1 MEASRATPTP
11 TATLRFTLLRHGQS
25 TWNAQGRL
33 QGSTDAACLT
43 PKGVEQAKD
52 AAARLRDTHFHAM
65 VHSPL
70 RRAADTAAIVWG
82 ERAGPKH
89 ALHDLRELDLHSWEG
104 ALKTEAAARD
114 PGAYAAWK
122 DRPAAFQLDGRRPVC
137 DLWRRARSVWRALL
151 DPGGA
156 LRGSLGP
163 AQGAPSVLLVAHQ
176 GMNKALISTALGLE
190 EDAFRSLP
198 QANSAYTCLDI
209 GLGQQPGIHSVTVV
223 CLNQGPIHNILAGI
237 STTTSGLL
245 VLLARAADADEQ
257 ERTAA
262 AVAQA
267 LGLEGPS
274 WQTPQASE
282 DAADLPGS
290 ILSLAATDDGPTL
303 VCLDAGGVEALLHAC
318 LGTRPE
324 AVRWARQPGTLTVL
338 QFEAKG
344 DAMRPVVHCA
354 NCVLQG

>member
-1 MEASRATPTP
+1 
-11 TATLRFTLLRHGQS
+11 
-25 TWNAQGRL
+25 
-33 QGSTDAACLT
+33 
-43 PKGVEQAKD
+43 
-52 AAARLRDTHFHAM
+52 M

-198 QANSAYTCLDI
+198 QVGGQRRGGGGKDEAYWSSGGW
-209 GLGQQPGIHSVTVV
+209 GLYGGVQP
-223 CLNQGPIHNILAGI
+223 
-237 STTTSGLL
+237 
-245 VLLARAADADEQ
+245 
-257 ERTAA
+257 
-262 AVAQA
+262 
-267 LGLEGPS
+267 
-274 WQTPQASE
+274 
-282 DAADLPGS
+282 
-290 ILSLAATDDGPTL
+290 SLACMRWTGAGPMNSM
-303 VCLDAGGVEALLHAC
+303 
-318 LGTRPE
+318 
-324 AVRWARQPGTLTVL
+324 Q
-338 QFEAKG
+338 
-344 DAMRPVVHCA
+344 
-354 NCVLQG
+354 